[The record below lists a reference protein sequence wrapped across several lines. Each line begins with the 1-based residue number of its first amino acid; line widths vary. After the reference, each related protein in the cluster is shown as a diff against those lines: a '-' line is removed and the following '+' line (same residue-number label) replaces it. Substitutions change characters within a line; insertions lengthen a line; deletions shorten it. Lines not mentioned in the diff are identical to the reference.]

1 MKYYILINPF
11 TNKPIQFSTFK
22 NDDFKVVDIS
32 IDSNGNRIANTQNA
46 LCLETDYDY
55 SLLEKTYDPTTGTFN

>member
-22 NDDFKVVDIS
+22 NDDFKVADIS

-46 LCLETDYDY
+46 LCLETDYDF
-55 SLLEKTYDPTTGTFN
+55 SLLEKTYDPNTETFN